1 MIDRSSLQ
9 RSENEDFEFEEFND
23 LIKKSE
29 TEVWGGLH
37 NQKKKKKKLKE
48 QKWYPVK

>member
-37 NQKKKKKKLKE
+37 NQKKKIKKIKRTE
-48 QKWYPVK
+48 MIPC